1 MSISRYGRRSRQ
13 CSAPPTRACR
23 KRRSDVCLSRSAVR
37 RDVELAGNVAALL
50 RQPAKAVGIAAD
62 FIEMQASLVVQWP
75 QQLAHALEQAGE
87 MGRLLVFGVG
97 AFANMDVEPVAGE
110 LLFRE

>member
-1 MSISRYGRRSRQ
+1 MSISGYGRRSRK

-62 FIEMQASLVVQWP
+62 FIDMQVGLVVQRP
-75 QQLAHALEQAGE
+75 QQLAHALEHGGE
-87 MGRLLVFGVG
+87 IGRLLVLGVG
-97 AFANMDVEPVAGE
+97 AFADMDV
-110 LLFRE
+110 